1 VPSLNRVMLMGNLGA
16 DPETRYTANGNA
28 ITNFRIAVSEK
39 FGEGKESTEWFSIVT
54 WNQLAEVCAKN
65 LEKGR
70 SVYVDGRLTTRSWDD
85 KEGKKHYRT
94 EVVAQR
100 VQFLDKR
107 GDSVMPGDDIDA
119 DDLPFDA

>member
-16 DPETRYTANGNA
+16 DPETRYTANGSA
-28 ITNFRIAVSEK
+28 VTNFRIAVSEK

-54 WNQLAEVCAKN
+54 WNQLAEVCAQN

-70 SVYVDGRLTTRSWDD
+70 AVYVDGRLTTRSWDD

-107 GDSVMPGDDIDA
+107 DA
-119 DDLPFDA
+119 GVPSGEDVDLDEWPFEG

>member
-1 VPSLNRVMLMGNLGA
+1 MPSLNRVMLMGNLGA

-28 ITNFRIAVSEK
+28 VTNFRIAVSEK

-54 WNQLAEVCAKN
+54 WNQLAEVCAQN

-70 SVYVDGRLTTRSWDD
+70 AVYVDGRLTTRSWDD
-85 KEGKKHYRT
+85 KEGKMHYRT
-94 EVVAQR
+94 VVVAQR

-107 GDSVMPGDDIDA
+107 DA
-119 DDLPFDA
+119 GVPSGEDVDLDEWPFEG